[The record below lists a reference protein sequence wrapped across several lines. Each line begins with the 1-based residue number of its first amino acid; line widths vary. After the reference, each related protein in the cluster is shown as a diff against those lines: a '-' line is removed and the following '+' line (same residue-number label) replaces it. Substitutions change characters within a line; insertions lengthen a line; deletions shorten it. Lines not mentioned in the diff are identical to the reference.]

1 MARYPVKGR
10 DLFRFKSVFAGK
22 FRATVVHPAQI
33 FDVKMDFQR
42 VNFIQRHIMS
52 RVQRSRPVGQPRM
65 MLPAARA
72 RSRTASFRRSCTVR
86 LTRSETSSSVRCEG
100 RTSSFPSMTSIQ
112 SRSSCSGGSTGSSKS
127 SAGDTDQSFSPNG
140 PGRLT
145 CQNFPIP
152 GSPPPLAPVLSPT
165 HHHQSA
171 PRAVATP
178 TAKGGPPA
186 CASTGASQSPRS
198 QARRPR
204 SFRVSKRRPEN
215 LPDCHE
221 TSLPI
226 THCLIRRSER
236 RCSRPKATPLA
247 TKVRGRARLGGQ

>member
-112 SRSSCSGGSTGSSKS
+112 SRSSCSGSSTGSSKS
-127 SAGDTDQSFSPNG
+127 STGDADQSFAPNG

-145 CQNFPIP
+145 VSEFSNLRLTSPTRSGPFAHSSSSISATRCCNSHGKGRPSSMRQYRRFPKP
-152 GSPPPLAPVLSPT
+152 QVTGSPSQKLS
-165 HHHQSA
+165 
-171 PRAVATP
+171 
-178 TAKGGPPA
+178 
-186 CASTGASQSPRS
+186 
-198 QARRPR
+198 
-204 SFRVSKRRPEN
+204 SFE
-215 LPDCHE
+215 
-221 TSLPI
+221 
-226 THCLIRRSER
+226 
-236 RCSRPKATPLA
+236 KAA
-247 TKVRGRARLGGQ
+247 